1 MSTDTLTASD
11 APALIVFGLDDRGK
25 PHASSFAER
34 EATLA
39 TKAAALMGMKLLPVR
54 TDAERALAAKLPRGR
69 VFASGKGFVPFCKA
83 TLYAEL
89 EAAAP
94 HSAAAP
100 QPVHPEPVRSN
111 TGEPHRVDSVSAAS
125 APSPGDDGGSPVP
138 QPSGWGDI
146 QVGAI
151 VLSAAVPG
159 QMDWFE
165 CVVVGVEADDH
176 FTLRYCDWRGEP
188 TFVHHV
194 SNIGL
199 LHPSRKPEPPIDP
212 KQLSDAA

>member
-1 MSTDTLTASD
+1 
-11 APALIVFGLDDRGK
+11 
-25 PHASSFAER
+25 
-34 EATLA
+34 
-39 TKAAALMGMKLLPVR
+39 MGMKLLPVR

-83 TLYAEL
+83 ALYAEL

-94 HSAAAP
+94 HGAATPQPDHHEPPQCDAGEPQAAAP
-100 QPVHPEPVRSN
+100 M
-111 TGEPHRVDSVSAAS
+111 SADA
-125 APSPGDDGGSPVP
+125 APSPGDDTGSSVP

-165 CVVVGVEADDH
+165 CVVVGVEAEDH
-176 FTLRYCDWRGEP
+176 FALRYCDWPNEP

-194 SNIGL
+194 SEIGL
-199 LHPSRKPEPPIDP
+199 LHPSRTPEPPLAIDP
-212 KQLSDAA
+212 SAAAA